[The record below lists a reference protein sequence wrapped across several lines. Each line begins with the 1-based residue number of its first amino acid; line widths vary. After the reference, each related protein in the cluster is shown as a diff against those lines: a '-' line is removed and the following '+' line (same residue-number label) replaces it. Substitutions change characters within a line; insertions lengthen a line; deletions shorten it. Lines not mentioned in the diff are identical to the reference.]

1 MEPRYG
7 GTLRYFGP
15 GGMDHVDPACAY
27 YAFSHQIIRL
37 FARQLFGYP
46 TAVDETALTPVPD
59 VAAESP
65 TVANGGMSPDGLV
78 YRIRLR
84 PGVMWD
90 TDPPREVTAED
101 FVRGFKRMCNPVV
114 GAGAIAYYTSTIR
127 GMAEFADGYRREF
140 AGRTPS
146 AADLAGYQNAHEI
159 SGLRADGDRT
169 LVVELVRPANDLLNL
184 LSMMFAS
191 AAPREYDRFVPDSAE
206 FIANVRSNGPYR
218 LTGYEN
224 GRFLTMERNPVWRQD
239 TDPLRHQY
247 VDGLDVRMA
256 RVDDDRVREAIRS
269 GEADLSWGAPV
280 ISEDRRPPDADRHLG
295 YAMNPYLVFNMK
307 SPNEGGALRDVR
319 VRRAVAYAV
328 DKASMVRLLDDMDL
342 GTVTRTAHT
351 AIPPGNFGHR
361 EYDRY
366 PTPGDHGDPAKARAL
381 LAEAGYPDGLTLK
394 ALYRADAPHADIA
407 RYYAA
412 DLEKAGF
419 TVELRLISQPDE
431 YYRFLQNPAMAEAGE
446 WDVTAAAWTPDWFG
460 NNGRAYVQPMFQ
472 SNFAAG
478 TSNYGGYRNPEVDRL
493 IEEALSE
500 RDPARAE
507 ELWHRI
513 DRLVIEDVAIVP
525 VLACEPTIPHMTS
538 ARVRNGLPLPQVD
551 RWLDAACIWL
561 DPPG

>member
-1 MEPRYG
+1 M
-7 GTLRYFGP
+7 
-15 GGMDHVDPACAY
+15 
-27 YAFSHQIIRL
+27 
-37 FARQLFGYP
+37 
-46 TAVDETALTPVPD
+46 DETALTPVPD

-84 PGVMWD
+84 QGVMWD

-101 FVRGFKRMCNPVV
+101 FVRGFKRMCNPVAS
-114 GAGAIAYYTSTIR
+114 AGAIAYYTSTIR

-146 AADLAGYQNAHEI
+146 AADLASYQNAHEI

-280 ISEDRRPPDADRHLG
+280 ISEDRRPR
-295 YAMNPYLVFNMK
+295 
-307 SPNEGGALRDVR
+307 
-319 VRRAVAYAV
+319 
-328 DKASMVRLLDDMDL
+328 
-342 GTVTRTAHT
+342 TRT
-351 AIPPGNFGHR
+351 G
-361 EYDRY
+361 
-366 PTPGDHGDPAKARAL
+366 
-381 LAEAGYPDGLTLK
+381 
-394 ALYRADAPHADIA
+394 
-407 RYYAA
+407 
-412 DLEKAGF
+412 
-419 TVELRLISQPDE
+419 IS
-431 YYRFLQNPAMAEAGE
+431 
-446 WDVTAAAWTPDWFG
+446 
-460 NNGRAYVQPMFQ
+460 
-472 SNFAAG
+472 G
-478 TSNYGGYRNPEVDRL
+478 TR
-493 IEEALSE
+493 
-500 RDPARAE
+500 
-507 ELWHRI
+507 
-513 DRLVIEDVAIVP
+513 
-525 VLACEPTIPHMTS
+525 
-538 ARVRNGLPLPQVD
+538 
-551 RWLDAACIWL
+551 
-561 DPPG
+561 